1 MVETFVIEETKELI
15 YDGDQIEEWK
25 AKCQELGLE
34 NQLTLAQEGKS
45 PIPFA
50 FMNQVAKRV
59 YETICPM
66 KVEIIKYSKTPIPLE
81 VLGLIQLSQ
90 REKYFKSVEIWYD
103 DRSPDPLAVGRVKK
117 NDYEWNDDFYL
128 IARWG
133 DVLRPF
139 DDLKKMAIKVFTE
152 SKRIEL
158 KRSLVKLESD
168 LKTLEADVLAHFD
181 VQYTMSA
188 PGNGFIF

>member
-1 MVETFVIEETKELI
+1 MIQTFVLDETKELI
-15 YDGDQIEEWK
+15 YDSDSIDEWK

-50 FMNQVAKRV
+50 FMNQVTKRV
-59 YETICPM
+59 YETLCPM
-66 KVEIIKYSKTPIPLE
+66 KVELIKYSKTPIPLE

-90 REKYFKSVEIWYD
+90 REKYFKSIEIWYD
-103 DRSPDPLAVGRVKK
+103 DRSPDPLAVGRVQKD
-117 NDYEWNDDFYL
+117 NYTWNDNFYL
-128 IARWG
+128 LARWG

-139 DDLKKMAIKVFTE
+139 EELKRMAIKVFTE

-158 KRSLVKLESD
+158 SRNIVRLESE
-168 LKTLEADVLAHFD
+168 LKTLDVDVMAHFD
-181 VQYTMSA
+181 VQHTMSA
-188 PGNGFIF
+188 PSDLIF